1 MVKRVLISS
10 NTPVYV
16 AGLDRGVLPIGF
28 CDIATS
34 LSILSKPKIF
44 LNFPGFSFELYNLE
58 ATALQSISLIK
69 LLFPLPDTPVT
80 QVKVPSGIS
89 TSIFFKLCSSAPLI
103 FRNFLLPF
111 LLFFGISILGF

>member
-44 LNFPGFSFELYNLE
+44 LTYSKNGGVEFFNKE
-58 ATALQSISLIK
+58 IK
-69 LLFPLPDTPVT
+69 LDDLKIEENRITSVNVT
-80 QVKVPSGIS
+80 ID
-89 TSIFFKLCSSAPLI
+89 
-103 FRNFLLPF
+103 
-111 LLFFGISILGF
+111 